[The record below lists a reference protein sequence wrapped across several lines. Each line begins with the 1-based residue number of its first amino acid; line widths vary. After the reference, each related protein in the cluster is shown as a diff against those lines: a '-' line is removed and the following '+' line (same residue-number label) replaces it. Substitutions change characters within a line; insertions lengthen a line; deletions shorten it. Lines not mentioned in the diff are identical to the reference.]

1 MSTSTNECNSNEKS
15 VNTTSDSIIIDEHKT
30 TKENT
35 SPSIQGNIKK
45 KKKSNVYIKNVY
57 EDNFIEEINKITT
70 LIEDDFNV
78 IGMDT
83 EFPGT
88 VYNLKNYT
96 KKNIY
101 YEAIRMNINSLK
113 LIQLGISLRNKKG
126 EYPSKYPYYTW
137 QFNLKFDISKDIY
150 SPKSIE
156 LLTNAGINFDNLKT
170 NGIDSQIFAQ
180 YLMTSGL
187 VLNPEISWISFQG
200 SYDFGYLLRLLL
212 NKPLPETET
221 EFIDLLNLYFPNY
234 YDIRILSKDIC
245 CLQGGLN
252 KIANR
257 LKIDR
262 GASEA
267 HQAGSDS
274 YITIE
279 VFMKLIKYEFI
290 NKELMKKNK
299 NVLYGIGL
307 GQDNDMIIK
316 YLKKDNEKTK
326 NKDLNTH
333 INDNTNLFNKTFNGC
348 YYENFNYINN
358 NNNYIFY
365 SNNNC
370 VNFNLIC
377 MNYYGINCFNSNLF
391 CYENKNVNINT
402 KINNCMKIPQ
412 LV

>member
-1 MSTSTNECNSNEKS
+1 MSTSTNEYNSNEKS
-15 VNTTSDSIIIDEHKT
+15 VNTTSDSIIIDEHKIIY
-30 TKENT
+30 ENK
-35 SPSIQGNIKK
+35 SPSNQGNIKK
-45 KKKSNVYIKNVY
+45 KNKSNICIKEVY

-70 LIEDDFNV
+70 LIEDDYNI

-88 VYNLKNYT
+88 VYNLKSYT

-113 LIQLGISLRNKKG
+113 LIQVGISLRNKKG
-126 EYPSKYPYYTW
+126 EYPSKYSYYTW

-156 LLTNAGINFDNLKT
+156 LLTNAGINFENLKK

-187 VLNPEISWISFQG
+187 VLNPDISWICFQG

-212 NKPLPETET
+212 NRPLPENET
-221 EFIDLLNLYFPNY
+221 KFIKLLNLYFQNY

-262 GASEA
+262 GTCEA

-290 NKELMKKNK
+290 NKESMMKNK
-299 NVLYGIGL
+299 NILYGIGL

-316 YLKKDNEKTK
+316 YLKIDDEKIK
-326 NKDLNTH
+326 NKDLNHT
-333 INDNTNLFNKTFNGC
+333 NDNINLFNNTFNGC
-348 YYENFNYINN
+348 YYENFNYMNN

-391 CYENKNVNINT
+391 CYENKNVNNINT

>member
-1 MSTSTNECNSNEKS
+1 MSTSTFECNSNEKS
-15 VNTTSDSIIIDEHKT
+15 VNTTSDSIIIDNYKNIE
-30 TKENT
+30 ENN
-35 SPSIQGNIKK
+35 PSSFQGKIKK
-45 KKKSNVYIKNVY
+45 KKCPNVYVKEVY
-57 EDNFIEEINKITT
+57 EDNFIEEINKITE
-70 LIEDDFNV
+70 LIEDDYNV

-88 VYNLKNYT
+88 VYNIKNYT

-101 YEAIRMNINSLK
+101 YETIRMNINSLK

-126 EYPSKYPYYTW
+126 EYPSKYSYYTW

-156 LLTNAGINFDNLKT
+156 LLTNAGINFENLKN

-187 VLNPEISWISFQG
+187 VLNPDINWISFQG

-212 NKPLPETET
+212 NKPLPGTEN

-252 KIANR
+252 KIAHR
-257 LKIDR
+257 LSIDR

-290 NKELMKKNK
+290 NKELMRKNK

-307 GQDNDMIIK
+307 GQNNDMIIK
-316 YLKKDNEKTK
+316 YLKKDDEK
-326 NKDLNTH
+326 NK
-333 INDNTNLFNKTFNGC
+333 
-348 YYENFNYINN
+348 
-358 NNNYIFY
+358 
-365 SNNNC
+365 
-370 VNFNLIC
+370 
-377 MNYYGINCFNSNLF
+377 
-391 CYENKNVNINT
+391 NKNLNHFTRIFSRTYTRMSNIFF
-402 KINNCMKIPQ
+402 
-412 LV
+412 

>member
-45 KKKSNVYIKNVY
+45 KKKPNVYIKNVY

>member
-15 VNTTSDSIIIDEHKT
+15 VNTTSDSIIIDEHKIIEE
-30 TKENT
+30 KN
-35 SPSIQGNIKK
+35 SPSVQENIKK
-45 KKKSNVYIKNVY
+45 KKKPNLYIKEVY

-70 LIEDDFNV
+70 LIEDDYNV

-101 YEAIRMNINSLK
+101 YETIRMNINSLK
-113 LIQLGISLRNKKG
+113 LIQVGISLRNKKG
-126 EYPSKYPYYTW
+126 EYPSKYSYYTW

-156 LLTNAGINFDNLKT
+156 LLTNAGINFENLKKK
-170 NGIDSQIFAQ
+170 GIDSQIFAQ

-187 VLNPEISWISFQG
+187 VLNPDISWISFQG

-212 NKPLPETET
+212 NRPLPETET
-221 EFIDLLNLYFPNY
+221 KFIRLLNLYFPNY

-262 GASEA
+262 GTGEA

-290 NKELMKKNK
+290 NKESMRKNK

-316 YLKKDNEKTK
+316 YLKKDNEKIK
-326 NKDLNTH
+326 NKDLNH
-333 INDNTNLFNKTFNGC
+333 INDNINLFNNNTFNGC
-348 YYENFNYINN
+348 FYENFNYMNN
-358 NNNYIFY
+358 NNNIFY

-391 CYENKNVNINT
+391 CYENKNVNNINT
-402 KINNCMKIPQ
+402 KITNCMKIPQ

>member
-15 VNTTSDSIIIDEHKT
+15 VNTTSDSIIIDEHKIIEENNSPSVQ
-30 TKENT
+30 ENT
-35 SPSIQGNIKK
+35 KK
-45 KKKSNVYIKNVY
+45 KKKPNIIIKEVY

-70 LIEDDFNV
+70 LIEDDYNV

-101 YEAIRMNINSLK
+101 YETIRMNINSLK
-113 LIQLGISLRNKKG
+113 LIQVGISLRNKKG
-126 EYPSKYPYYTW
+126 EYYTW

-156 LLTNAGINFDNLKT
+156 LLTNAGINFENLKKK
-170 NGIDSQIFAQ
+170 GIDSQIFAQ

-187 VLNPEISWISFQG
+187 VLNPDIIWISFQG

-212 NKPLPETET
+212 NRPLPERENR
-221 EFIDLLNLYFPNY
+221 FINFLNLYFPNY

-262 GASEA
+262 GTGEA

-290 NKELMKKNK
+290 NKESMRKNK

-316 YLKKDNEKTK
+316 YLKIDNEKIK
-326 NKDLNTH
+326 NN
-333 INDNTNLFNKTFNGC
+333 
-348 YYENFNYINN
+348 ENR
-358 NNNYIFY
+358 
-365 SNNNC
+365 
-370 VNFNLIC
+370 
-377 MNYYGINCFNSNLF
+377 
-391 CYENKNVNINT
+391 
-402 KINNCMKIPQ
+402 
-412 LV
+412 

>member
-170 NGIDSQIFAQ
+170 NGIDSKIFAQ

-187 VLNPEISWISFQG
+187 VLNPEINWISFQG

-279 VFMKLIKYEFI
+279 VFMRLIKYEFI

-333 INDNTNLFNKTFNGC
+333 INDNTNLFINTFNGC
-348 YYENFNYINN
+348 YYENFNYTNN